1 MKSYIQSTHED
12 DDILSSSVGTLSS
25 LTGGVGYFFTSVKQV
40 GHTVNIVDIIR
51 AFTSCNPID
60 AVNCKVPDGTPKT
73 EDSTENMSGPMNLYI
88 QSRICTYMSKEINN
102 FTENQA
108 IEKKCLNIK

>member
-1 MKSYIQSTHED
+1 MGGG
-12 DDILSSSVGTLSS
+12 LSA
-25 LTGGVGYFFTSVKQV
+25 LTGGVRYFFTSMKQV
-40 GHTVNIVDIIR
+40 GHIVNIVDIIR

-60 AVNCKVPDGTPKT
+60 AVNCKVPSGTPKT

-88 QSRICTYMSKEINN
+88 LSRICTYMSNEINN